1 MLEQSADASPFMPR
15 EDKTCWICLSSE
27 VDGNSA
33 NLWSRPCRCRGALK
47 WVHQTCLQRWIS
59 EQQHSRGESNS
70 ISCQICNTPYIIVY
84 PDCGFFY
91 DFLQSVD
98 QITRSL
104 SFVLTGGI
112 IFGSFYWSAVTY
124 GAVTVMQ
131 VYGHRQGLQAMRL
144 TDPPLLLLGLPT
156 IPLCLVLAKAVQ
168 WESRLLMLWRNH
180 ISRLP
185 FIQLFRRKDL
195 PTWPVND
202 VDIELRPELSDIP
215 RLFCSALALPTIST
229 VLGHLLFKRVQSA
242 THRVLL
248 GGLTYLGVKGL
259 LTIYYQELQYIRIC
273 YRQVKDYDE

>member
-1 MLEQSADASPFMPR
+1 MLEQSVNVSPFMPK

-91 DFLQSVD
+91 NFLQSVD

-168 WESRLLMLWRNH
+168 WESRLLILWRNH

-195 PTWPVND
+195 PTWPVDD

-248 GGLTYLGVKGL
+248 V
-259 LTIYYQELQYIRIC
+259 R
-273 YRQVKDYDE
+273 

>member
-1 MLEQSADASPFMPR
+1 MLEQNADMLSLPKEGR
-15 EDKTCWICLSSE
+15 TCWICLSSE
-27 VDGNSA
+27 VDCDPV

-47 WVHQTCLQRWIS
+47 WVHQACLQRWIS
-59 EQQHSRGESNS
+59 EQQRSRGESNA

-84 PDCGFFY
+84 PNCGFLY
-91 DFLQSVD
+91 SVLQSVD
-98 QITRSL
+98 QLTRSL

-156 IPLCLVLAKAVQ
+156 IPLCLILAKAIQ
-168 WESRLLMLWRNH
+168 WEARLLILWRNY

-195 PTWPVND
+195 PTWRQASEAE
-202 VDIELRPELSDIP
+202 IELRSEVSDIP
-215 RLFCSALALPTIST
+215 RVICSALALPTIST
-229 VLGHLLFKRVQSA
+229 ILGRLLFQRVESS
-242 THRVLL
+242 TRRVFL
-248 GGLTYLGVKGL
+248 G
-259 LTIYYQELQYIRIC
+259 
-273 YRQVKDYDE
+273 D

>member
-1 MLEQSADASPFMPR
+1 MLEQSANVSPFMLK

-91 DFLQSVD
+91 NFLQSVD